1 MAGIEFEQ
9 TPLDGVLLIKPKVWG
24 DRRGFFVETWQ
35 AERYQALGITE
46 TFVQDNHSMSTAGI
60 LRGLHYQKQYPQGKL
75 VSVSSGRVY
84 DVAVDIRPGSATFG
98 QWYGVELNQD
108 NQWQLWIPKGL
119 AHGFAVLSDVAH
131 FHYKCT
137 EYYKPGDEGSIYY
150 LDPDLN
156 IVWPISDP
164 VMSDKDLKAP
174 SFKAYLAERNLDAK
188 GRPNHVV

>member
-9 TPLDGVLLIKPKVWG
+9 TPLEGVLLIKPKVWG

-35 AERYQALGITE
+35 KERYQALGISDA
-46 TFVQDNHSMSTAGI
+46 FVQDNHSMSTAGI
-60 LRGLHYQKQYPQGKL
+60 LRGLHYQKLYPQGKL
-75 VSVSSGRVY
+75 VSVSYGRVY

-119 AHGFAVLSDVAH
+119 AHGFAVLSDMAH

-150 LDPDLN
+150 KDPDLH
-156 IVWPISDP
+156 IEWPITDP

-174 SFKAYLAERNLDAK
+174 SFQDYLAEKKLTMSGLPA
-188 GRPNHVV
+188 